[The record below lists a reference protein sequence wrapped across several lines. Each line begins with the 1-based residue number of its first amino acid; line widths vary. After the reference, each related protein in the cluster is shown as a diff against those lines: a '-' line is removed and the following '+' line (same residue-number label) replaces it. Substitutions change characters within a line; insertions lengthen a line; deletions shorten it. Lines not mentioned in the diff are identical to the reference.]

1 MKNQPSYAGLI
12 MIVCLSASHKRAK
25 LPMLESLTV
34 PDEDAAMK
42 NVCAEG
48 YAQECMLLQTCHRV
62 EFFCVVND
70 SAKEESVR
78 RILRFWSAQAR
89 VSYDVLSDIVEAY
102 QGREALSHLFFLAAG
117 LESMVLGEDQI
128 LGQVRIAYVKA
139 KKLGTVGSVL
149 DKVCMKAINAGRR
162 VRTETKINEGSVSIS
177 SAAVDL
183 AAKELGQLNSASA
196 LVIGAGEAGAIAAE
210 TLERRGTKNIVIA
223 NRTYS
228 KGLELASKVSGKPIK
243 FDRVIDTIPR
253 MDLVISAVSVSE
265 PILKKVQIE
274 KALASSNHSEKLVF
288 IDISQPRSIEEKV
301 GLIDGVTLRNI
312 DDLEKVVEENIRNR
326 QAEAE
331 KAKEVVFEELGR
343 LELQLSRFLVEPLVS
358 KIYNKVEEIRRKEFG
373 RAVGKMRESDERKLA
388 IMDRFS
394 KELIERILQIPI
406 EQLRSAT
413 LSNDAALLSSAEKL
427 FQVKPEKSEK
437 NA

>member
-1 MKNQPSYAGLI
+1 

-25 LPMLESLTV
+25 LPMLESLAV

-42 NVCAEG
+42 SVCEEG

-62 EFFCVVND
+62 EFFCVVDD
-70 SAKEESVR
+70 STKDEGVR
-78 RILRFWSAQAR
+78 RILRFWSAQTR
-89 VSYDVLSDIVEAY
+89 VSYDVLNDVVEVY
-102 QGREALSHLFFLAAG
+102 QGREALSRLFFLAAG

-128 LGQVRIAYVKA
+128 LGQVRTAYVKA
-139 KKLGTVGSVL
+139 KKLGTVGSIL
-149 DKVCMKAINAGRR
+149 DKVCMKAINTGRR

-183 AAKELGQLNSASA
+183 AAKELGQLSSASA

-210 TLERRGTKNIVIA
+210 TLKRRGTKNILIA

-228 KGLELASKVSGKPIK
+228 KSLELASKVSGKPIK
-243 FDRVIDTIPR
+243 FNRIIDTISKV
-253 MDLVISAVSVSE
+253 DLVISAVSVGK
-265 PILKKVQIE
+265 PILRTVQIK
-274 KALASSNHSEKLVF
+274 KALVKGNYSKKLAM
-288 IDISQPRSIEEKV
+288 IDISQPRSIEERV

-312 DDLEKVVEENIRNR
+312 DDLEKVVEESIRNR
-326 QAEAE
+326 QAEAG
-331 KAKEVVFEELGR
+331 KAKEIVSEELGR

-358 KIYNKVEEIRRKEFG
+358 KIYNKIEGIRRKELG

-394 KELIERILQIPI
+394 KELIERILHIPI
-406 EQLRSAT
+406 EQLRSAS

-427 FQVKPEKSEK
+427 FQIKSEK
-437 NA
+437 GEKIAQVRETLRTG

>member
-1 MKNQPSYAGLI
+1 

-25 LPMLESLTV
+25 LPMLESLAV
-34 PDEDAAMK
+34 PDEDAVMK
-42 NVCAEG
+42 SVCVEG

-62 EFFCVVND
+62 EFFCVVDD
-70 SAKEESVR
+70 SAKDESVR

-89 VSYDVLSDIVEAY
+89 VSYDVLNDIVEVY

-128 LGQVRIAYVKA
+128 LGQVRTTYVKA
-139 KKLGTVGSVL
+139 KKLGTAGSVL
-149 DKVCMKAINAGRR
+149 GKVCMTAINTGRR
-162 VRTETKINEGSVSIS
+162 VRTETRINEGSVSIS

-183 AAKELGQLNSASA
+183 AAKELGQLSSASA

-210 TLERRGTKNIVIA
+210 TLVRRGTKNILIA
-223 NRTYS
+223 NRTQS
-228 KGLELASKVSGKPIK
+228 KGLELASKVYGESIK
-243 FDRVIDTIPR
+243 FSRIIDTIPR
-253 MDLVISAVSVSE
+253 MDLVISAVSVGK
-265 PILKKVQIE
+265 PILKRAQIE
-274 KALASSNHSEKLVF
+274 KALAGSDRSRRLIM

-331 KAKEVVFEELGR
+331 KAKEVIFEELGR
-343 LELQLSRFLVEPLVS
+343 LELQLSRLLVAPLVS
-358 KIYNKVEEIRRKEFG
+358 KIYNKIEDIRRKELG

-413 LSNDAALLSSAEKL
+413 LSNDVALLSSAEKL
-427 FQVKPEKSEK
+427 FQVKPEKGEK